1 MDYIPF
7 EKPIAELE
15 IQIEE
20 LRRMAVTQA
29 INLDSE
35 IGELET
41 KANCLR
47 DQMFANLTP
56 YETTQLSRHPRRPNS
71 LEIIDSIC
79 TNFVEL
85 HGDRNYFDDTAIIGG
100 VGTINKQSAVIIG
113 HQKGRGTK
121 DNIARNFGMPKPEGY
136 RKALRLMSLAER
148 FSLPI
153 ITLIDTP
160 GAYPGVGAEERG
172 QSEAIGK
179 NIMVMSRLKVP
190 IISIVIGEGG
200 SGGALALGVGNKV
213 HMMQYAT
220 YSVISPE
227 GCASILMKDASKAPD
242 AANSLNLTAQA
253 ALRFKVIDSIIEEP
267 IGGAHRSPED
277 CSQSIKKVILS
288 DLAELSGLSGEQ
300 LREHRIEKFL
310 AQGITEELSSSEEPS
325 LQQQKSPQS

>member
-35 IGELET
+35 ISELEN
-41 KANCLR
+41 KATSLR
-47 DQMFANLTP
+47 EQMFANLSP

-71 LEIIDSIC
+71 LEII
-79 TNFVEL
+79 NFVCTSFIEL
-85 HGDRNYFDDTAIIGG
+85 HGDRNYFDDSAIIGG
-100 VGTINKQSAVIIG
+100 IGTIDKQSVVIIG

-179 NIMVMSRLKVP
+179 NIMVMSRLKTP

-200 SGGALALGVGNKV
+200 SGGALALGVGNRV

-242 AANSLNLTAQA
+242 AANALNLTAQA
-253 ALRFKVIDSIIEEP
+253 ALQFNVIDSIIEEP
-267 IGGAHRSPED
+267 FGGAHRAPEV
-277 CSQSIKKVILS
+277 CGESIKKIILA
-288 DLAELSGLSGEQ
+288 DLMDLRNLSGQE
-300 LREHRIEKFL
+300 LRDHRIEKFL
-310 AQGITEELSSSEEPS
+310 AHGLTEEIIAESESSEKMREA
-325 LQQQKSPQS
+325 PQS